1 MNILSKKKDDIA
13 GSYKVHENDCG
24 SVFVQ
29 CALLTNQ
36 ISNLTEHLRAHK
48 HDHSSRRGL
57 MIMVNK
63 RKRLLSYL
71 NSQSSNSYKELI
83 EKLGIRGTIK
93 K

>member
-1 MNILSKKKDDIA
+1 MNILSQKKNHIA
-13 GSYKVHENDCG
+13 SSYKTHENDCG

-36 ISNLTEHLRAHK
+36 ISNLTEHLKAHK

-57 MIMVNK
+57 LIMVNK
-63 RKRLLSYL
+63 RRKLLSYL
-71 NSQSSNSYKELI
+71 NSKNTDSYKDLI
-83 EKLGIRGTIK
+83 QKLGIRDVIK